1 MVTTRVTREFAD
13 QAARFEHT
21 NRGALSALN
30 TDLKVVLAL
39 QTDRAA
45 LDRVGEHILSTPM
58 RMAAVLGEKAD
69 PILLSALAGDRALR
83 NLGGLDGAG
92 TEGEKL
98 EYVTTL
104 EAMAARAS
112 RDYVNLCQTDP
123 AEARRLSAGWAAVRS
138 GVRSSFLR
146 EGVEAVEAS
155 FGVATD
161 ALIDRSLGRRPLVAP
176 PPGWKPVGVMAAV
189 ARAMPDDMHQRFG
202 NVPLVSQP
210 PVKWTPQQGDGY
222 RGWDRFRNRFI
233 AKGGIGR
240 AEQLVRRSLVRVP
253 MSRARMRSQLRYN
266 LAQGPGAT
274 KAYLQRVASNP
285 RRAATLMSLDVNPM
299 LVAAALGPR
308 AMAAVVSAQPVPEN
322 SSLARLCDVM
332 ARRDRAHMN
341 DLRHADSGP
350 AGERLREARRD
361 AVLGEEAEVFVNRAW
376 DGSEPPDLS
385 LGRGPLNIE
394 GQAPDGFYRTWQQLR
409 TGEVPEAGIPDAVLD
424 RIEEI
429 RSARYEEQPQGWDDV
444 IDDYDDLGGQNHYD
458 PDTREWSWPDPD
470 QPQPQPRPEPRDPRS
485 EEERGR
491 PPDPQP
497 VPDQPSAPADAGM
510 DDPIAARP
518 AVHPDSNFNPPGL
531 PTMRDSDGNLALVTG
546 WLEDGTPLLSDA
558 LIPQVHALDEGDF
571 DQLHYAPGQ
580 EGRFVL
586 HQDLDTGGQRWHLV
600 DDPEIDHVDIFGP
613 SDNRHVAVY
622 FHADA
627 VPTDAAARW
636 ALGEIQARREG
647 RVLESPQYGMD
658 DPVPDRPPVRQ
669 PADSPVSRHDDSV
682 LNVHADR
689 VQQQSPVPGQAA
701 PLFVHPVVVHPR
713 QEAKFTVESNGS
725 GNVWKANGDPEVES
739 ITVRED
745 GSYDVRF
752 RGGVL
757 PSPEVAQW
765 AASQVHER
773 LQRQQGREDPDLIN
787 VRPPGADQ
795 PDRPVPDD
803 KTEARPDPVG
813 SAQDPLADSDSP
825 GSDSPPPAG
834 PGMDDPVPDRP
845 PALSHFDPLAAQ
857 TRLDAQGG
865 VVMPTSKMMDIE
877 PAERMDT
884 SPWAG
889 QLDKFTLAGTRA
901 GGVTSWNVADDPEIA
916 SVQVRLDGTMGVIFH
931 PGVEPNEQAA
941 CWAAGQVAARTEGRV
956 QEPPRS
962 QSHVPDVPAVPD
974 QPDSARPPVDQL
986 REAGRAGIEAELR
999 AALGG
1004 ATVEGGE
1011 WRELDNGAFVHHTA
1025 DVYPGAQI
1033 GDGAIIGPQCT
1044 VEAGAVVGARAYLS
1058 SSTLAEGAVVG
1069 DDVALNFSVLSKGAR
1084 LGDDVFADG
1093 ARLAKHASVGAGCYL
1108 GPSAA
1113 IGQDARVGD
1122 GASIG
1127 PCSREEAG
1135 LGDSPPPASSSYTQV
1150 GDDSCIGAGV
1160 VIGRGADIVGS
1171 AEIGSGATLAPGV
1184 RVQPLALVGSSAM
1197 LQEGADIA
1205 RRARVPAGAS
1215 VAGSYA
1221 DDKAPL
1227 RTRPPGVEQ
1236 IVAARGERDF
1246 PQFAKNGK
1254 RSFEPDTLSPPAG
1267 GDEPRGADDPDKTWD
1282 DPERIDQRETKAAEN
1297 PDAPPKQAEAPVP
1310 PTAPVQDPTDTPVD
1324 DLGSSST
1331 PASDTPPVREPRGA
1345 DDPDRLWD
1353 DGDLPDPKTAAPSKP
1368 EPQPSGQAQSLSMDI
1383 PESMLTAPYNK
1394 KTLKTGDAPDINAP
1408 IPQGPDFV
1416 SMGNG
1421 RWDVVDDPLVSHLTE
1436 LSDGGY
1442 RVHFHPGVEPEKIAA
1457 IDMSSRAHEHLMDQ
1471 SVADRQQT
1479 VDEQRLAQ
1487 TVSRNL
1493 SRQVADG
1500 HAPCDEHRPDGD
1512 VNQPVLVEVLDAS
1525 ADPPRTGAVQIPDLS
1540 GQALRS
1546 WMRDQDPEAYRP
1558 EFVTA
1563 EQVEAVGGK
1572 LKPDAE
1578 GVEIVRYFSRDLQPF
1593 AKDGK
1598 VDPEADPITVTAT
1611 EKLTVYHVGK
1621 SVAFEPAGAREALF
1635 REDARSPQTPNLSVR
1650 DIAEAS
1656 GAKVLDNA
1664 AAPIGYSVQSGTL
1677 NISEQ
1682 RAQKA
1687 KIEPW
1692 QLNGKALYGA
1702 AVAKLVAD
1710 GVPAKQAR
1718 GAAYVAAERIASK
1731 INVPYT
1737 PVKLDEASRRRLAK
1751 NLRDPQF
1758 AAKVTRQA
1766 DVLARDLV
1774 RTALERNRGK
1784 SRPDASRPAGQTPP
1798 HRPQPSRPRQGEQR
1812 HGQGR

>member
-58 RMAAVLGEKAD
+58 CMAAVLGEKAD

-112 RDYVNLCQTDP
+112 RDYVNLCQNDP
-123 AEARRLSAGWAAVRS
+123 AEARRLSAGWTAVRS

-146 EGVEAVEAS
+146 EGVEAAEAS

-210 PVKWTPQQGDGY
+210 PAKWTPQQGDGY

-240 AEQLVRRSLVRVP
+240 AEQLVRRSQVRVP

-299 LVAAALGPR
+299 VVAAALGPR
-308 AMAAVVSAQPVPEN
+308 AMAAVVSGQAVPEN

-361 AVLGEEAEVFVNRAW
+361 GVLGEEAETFVNRAW

-394 GQAPDGFYRTWQQLR
+394 GQAPDGFYQTWQQLR
-409 TGEVPEAGIPDAVLD
+409 TGELPEAGIPDAVID

-429 RSARYEEQPQGWDDV
+429 RSALYEEQPQGWDDV
-444 IDDYDDLGGQNHYD
+444 IDDYADLGQQNHYD
-458 PDTREWSWPDPD
+458 PDTQEWSWSDPD
-470 QPQPQPRPEPRDPRS
+470 QPRPQPRPEPPDPRS
-485 EEERGR
+485 EEDRRR
-491 PPDPQP
+491 PPDPRP
-497 VPDQPSAPADAGM
+497 GADQPPAPAEAGM
-510 DDPIAARP
+510 GDPIAARP
-518 AVHPDSNFNPPGL
+518 APHPDSNFNPNGYPVHREPGREISFEIRGGDD
-531 PTMRDSDGNLALVTG
+531 PVFRDDGRAQMHRIALA
-546 WLEDGTPLLSDA
+546 DH
-558 LIPQVHALDEGDF
+558 QH
-571 DQLHYAPGQ
+571 LHYAPGQ
-580 EGRFVL
+580 EGRFVP
-586 HQDLDTGGQRWHLV
+586 HGPSPEGAVRWDVV
-600 DDPEIDHVDIFGP
+600 DDPEVSHVVVFDDRP
-613 SDNRHVAVY
+613 HALVY
-622 FHADA
+622 FHRSA
-627 VPTDAAARW
+627 VPNDATASW
-636 ALGEIQARREG
+636 VIGEIQARREG
-647 RVLESPQYGMD
+647 RVLEPPQYGMD

-669 PADSPVSRHDDSV
+669 RPDLPAVPDADSV

-689 VQQQSPVPGQAA
+689 GQQQPVARGQAA
-701 PLFVHPVVVHPR
+701 PLFVHPVVVHLA

-725 GNVWKANGDPEVES
+725 GNVWKANGDPEVGS

-752 RGGVL
+752 RAGVV

-765 AASQVHER
+765 AASQVHDR
-773 LQRQQGREDPDLIN
+773 LERQQGRKDPDVLN
-787 VRPPGADQ
+787 VRPVPGDQ
-795 PDRPVPDD
+795 PGDSNHGEAAEARSGKAGAQPVP
-803 KTEARPDPVG
+803 AAGSSPQPAGSDPVE
-813 SAQDPLADSDSP
+813 QEV
-825 GSDSPPPAG
+825 PAG
-834 PGMDDPVPDRP
+834 AEQS
-845 PALSHFDPLAAQ
+845 PAL
-857 TRLDAQGG
+857 R
-865 VVMPTSKMMDIE
+865 
-877 PAERMDT
+877 PA
-884 SPWAG
+884 
-889 QLDKFTLAGTRA
+889 
-901 GGVTSWNVADDPEIA
+901 I
-916 SVQVRLDGTMGVIFH
+916 
-931 PGVEPNEQAA
+931 
-941 CWAAGQVAARTEGRV
+941 
-956 QEPPRS
+956 
-962 QSHVPDVPAVPD
+962 
-974 QPDSARPPVDQL
+974 
-986 REAGRAGIEAELR
+986 AELYA
-999 AALGG
+999 AALGRIDTE
-1004 ATVEGGE
+1004 ASEGVGDPGVPDSPE
-1011 WRELDNGAFVHHTA
+1011 AIAAAVKSGDWRQLDNGALVHRAATVDPA
-1025 DVYPGAQI
+1025 AQI
-1033 GDGAIIGPQCT
+1033 GADATIGPDCDID
-1044 VEAGAVVGARAYLS
+1044 AGAVVGARAYLL
-1058 SSTLAEGAVVG
+1058 STTVGARTVVG
-1069 DDVALNFSVLSKGAR
+1069 DGAVLNFSVLADDAR
-1084 LGDDVFADG
+1084 LGDLCVAESADVREHAVVDG
-1093 ARLAKHASVGAGCYL
+1093 GAYL
-1108 GPSAA
+1108 GQHVHV
-1113 IGQDARVGD
+1113 GKDARVGE
-1122 GASIG
+1122 GACVG
-1127 PCSREEAG
+1127 PRSPEEAAAG
-1135 LGDSPPPASSSYTQV
+1135 KSPPPASSSRTLV
-1150 GDDSCIGAGV
+1150 GQDACVGAGA
-1160 VIGRGADIVGS
+1160 VIGRGADISSS
-1171 AEIGSGATLAPGV
+1171 AEVGRDAIVASGV
-1184 RVQPLALVGSSAM
+1184 RVHSVALVGSLAIVREGSDIAM
-1197 LQEGADIA
+1197 GARVADGADFRGSLA
-1205 RRARVPAGAS
+1205 RDTDG
-1215 VAGSYA
+1215 
-1221 DDKAPL
+1221 PL
-1227 RTRPPGVEQ
+1227 QKPPGVQQ
-1236 IVAARGERDF
+1236 IVDARGQRLAAEEAGGR
-1246 PQFAKNGK
+1246 PVPA
-1254 RSFEPDTLSPPAG
+1254 SPDPPAQVPRA
-1267 GDEPRGADDPDKTWD
+1267 DEPRGSADPDKNWD
-1282 DPERIDQRETKAAEN
+1282 DPEQIEQRNARHEEQPVGSA
-1297 PDAPPKQAEAPVP
+1297 QLPVP
-1310 PTAPVQDPTDTPVD
+1310 SVASKQTVLDPTAAPVD
-1324 DLGSSST
+1324 DLGTPST
-1331 PASDTPPVREPRGA
+1331 PDSGPSHVDKPRGA

-1353 DGDLPDPKTAAPSKP
+1353 DGDVPDEKAATPPTPQP
-1368 EPQPSGQAQSLSMDI
+1368 EPSGHAQCLSMDI
-1383 PESMLTAPYNK
+1383 PESMLTAAYNRK
-1394 KTLKTGDAPDINAP
+1394 IIKSGEAPDINAP
-1408 IPQGPDFV
+1408 IPKGPDFV

-1436 LSDGGY
+1436 LPDGGY

-1471 SVADRQQT
+1471 SLADRQQT

-1487 TVSRNL
+1487 MVSRNL

-1563 EQVEAVGGK
+1563 EQVGAVGGK

-1593 AKDGK
+1593 GKDGK
-1598 VDPEADPITVTAT
+1598 VDPQADPITVTAT

-1621 SVAFEPAGAREALF
+1621 SVAFQPAGAREALF
-1635 REDARSPQTPNLSVR
+1635 REDARSPQTPNVSVR

-1664 AAPIGYSVQSGTL
+1664 AAPIGYSVKSGTL

-1758 AAKVTRQA
+1758 AATVTRQA

-1784 SRPDASRPAGQTPP
+1784 SRPDPNKPPGKTPP
-1798 HRPQPSRPRQGEQR
+1798 HRRPPSRPSQGQER
-1812 HGQGR
+1812 PGQAR